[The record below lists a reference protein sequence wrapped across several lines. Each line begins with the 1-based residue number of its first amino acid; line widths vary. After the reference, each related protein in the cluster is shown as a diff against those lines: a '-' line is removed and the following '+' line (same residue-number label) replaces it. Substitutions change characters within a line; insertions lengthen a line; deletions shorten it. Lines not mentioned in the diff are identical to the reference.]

1 MCAMIRINRFL
12 AAAGL
17 GSRRACEELIR
28 EGRVRINGE
37 TTQQLAK
44 IIDTDRD
51 TVMVDGRTVEIEEE
65 HLVLVLHK
73 PEGVLSTVSDG
84 FGRTTVIDLA
94 REHGYGM
101 RLFPVGRLDLNT
113 SGILL
118 LTNDGELAHR
128 LMHPRYKVEKN
139 YLAVV
144 EGELDE
150 QTARRIAAG
159 VDIGG
164 FKTRPCFVRIVESSE
179 SESTVEVRIKEGRKR
194 QIRRMFAAFGYTVRR
209 LRRTALGGLSFAD
222 LEPGAMRPLTGEE
235 LRAIRRMAGLS

>member
-1 MCAMIRINRFL
+1 MCALMRINRFL

-17 GSRRACEELIR
+17 GSRRACEALIR
-28 EGRVRINGE
+28 EGRIRINGE
-37 TTQQLAK
+37 TAEQLAK

-51 TVMVDGRTVEIEEE
+51 SVTVDGRTVEIAEEQ
-65 HLVLVLHK
+65 LVLVLHK

-84 FGRTTVIDLA
+84 FGRPTVIDLA

-128 LMHPRYKVEKN
+128 LMHPRYKVEKS
-139 YLAVV
+139 YRAVV

-150 QTARRIAAG
+150 STARRIAAG

-164 FKTRPCFVRIVESSE
+164 FTTRPCFVRVIESSE
-179 SESTVEVRIKEGRKR
+179 SESTVEVRIREGRKR
-194 QIRRMFAAFGYTVRR
+194 QIRRMFAAFGYTVKR
-209 LRRTALGGLSFAD
+209 LRRIALGDLAFAD
-222 LEPGAMRPLTGEE
+222 LEPGAMRPLTDGE
-235 LRAIRRMAGLS
+235 LLAIRRMAGLS